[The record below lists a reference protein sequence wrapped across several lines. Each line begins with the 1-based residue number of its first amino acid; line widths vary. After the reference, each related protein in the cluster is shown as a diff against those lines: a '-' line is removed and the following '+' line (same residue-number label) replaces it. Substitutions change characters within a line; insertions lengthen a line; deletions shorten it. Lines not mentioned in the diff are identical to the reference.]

1 MNDQMQAAIIALV
14 AKVGLNLA
22 INILEGIGKA
32 TTIDEAI
39 TALKASAAKTWDDYK
54 AEAGAPK

>member
-1 MNDQMQAAIIALV
+1 MNQQIQAAIIALV

-22 INILEGIGKA
+22 INILEGLGKA

-39 TALKASAAKTWDDYK
+39 GALRKSSEKTWDDYK
-54 AEAGAPK
+54 AEAGT